1 MEEEAGK
8 NKVFLVF
15 VLRRTTKDFF
25 SLQLRN
31 KTATASREVSSL
43 SCRFYYVFFPGERG
57 GLSPRC
63 LRSLP
68 ILHSPHSPPPSL
80 LSLSFP
86 GSLLLLLPTPF
97 PSSSSSSLTHFM
109 PLLLL
114 HPLSFITPPP
124 AIAPSVLQ
132 PLPPFAKHT
141 ASPGLASPFP
151 PPPSSSLHLHLPDTA
166 HHRIANSSQSVAL
179 SPPPYRQRQLLT
191 TTTTYFSHLCTGK
204 RRGEDLIFPPRR
216 FHQERRRRS
225 LFVSEEGGGVGG
237 DGGRSGRKQRG

>member
-1 MEEEAGK
+1 MQEEKKKERSNSHTCAHFASGGGGREGK
-8 NKVFLVF
+8 TRFSSSSF
-15 VLRRTTKDFF
+15 CRSTKDC

-109 PLLLL
+109 PLLL
-114 HPLSFITPPP
+114 HPLSFITPPSSHCP
-124 AIAPSVLQ
+124 LRLTTPSSFCEAHCLPRSGF
-132 PLPPFAKHT
+132 PLSSSSLLLP
-141 ASPGLASPFP
+141 P
-151 PPPSSSLHLHLPDTA
+151 PPPSR
-166 HHRIANSSQSVAL
+166 HRPPPNREQQSVSRPV
-179 SPPPYRQRQLLT
+179 SPAVPT
-191 TTTTYFSHLCTGK
+191 TTTTNYNYYVLLPPLHRKEEGRGSYFPAAQ
-204 RRGEDLIFPPRR
+204 IPPRA
-216 FHQERRRRS
+216 EEEE
-225 LFVSEEGGGVGG
+225 FVCE
-237 DGGRSGRKQRG
+237 